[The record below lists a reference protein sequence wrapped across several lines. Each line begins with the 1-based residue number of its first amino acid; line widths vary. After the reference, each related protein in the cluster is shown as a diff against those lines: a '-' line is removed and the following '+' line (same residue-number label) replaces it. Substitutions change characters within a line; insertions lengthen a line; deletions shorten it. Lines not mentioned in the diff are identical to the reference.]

1 MKDGNFTGI
10 PGIPNQDIAMWVSMG
25 TIADRTRD
33 VLGASDLAIVEFRKL
48 MVEAAARMRD
58 DGVAI
63 GTVEPRIPH
72 ARIASWQGIIPKT
85 TDWRTHDA
93 AAAGAEKQMAS

>member
-1 MKDGNFTGI
+1 
-10 PGIPNQDIAMWVSMG
+10 MWVSMG

-58 DGVAI
+58 DGVAL
-63 GTVEPRIPH
+63 GTVEPRTPH
-72 ARIASWQGIIPKT
+72 AAIASWQGIIPKT
-85 TDWRTHDA
+85 TDWRSHDA
-93 AAAGAEKQMAS
+93 AAADKQMAS